1 MINNKELEAEQLSEK
16 VAFVEQTPDLFLDS
30 LFFNITFNS
39 EHKNISTAEEMRLE
53 QVFALSGLP
62 LSWLNDL
69 GMKVGDS
76 GDKLSGGQ
84 KQRIAIARALYSQK
98 EIIILD
104 EPTSALDEATSKN
117 VFETLE
123 QIKKEKII
131 ILTSHRDKNKK
142 EIDCVL
148 ELRD

>member
-1 MINNKELEAEQLSEK
+1 
-16 VAFVEQTPDLFLDS
+16 
-30 LFFNITFNS
+30 
-39 EHKNISTAEEMRLE
+39 MRLE
-53 QVFALSGLP
+53 QAFALAGLP

-104 EPTSALDEATSKN
+104 EPTSALDEAISKN

-123 QIKKEKII
+123 QIKKDKII
-131 ILTSHRDKNKK
+131 ILTSHRIKTEKK
-142 EIDCVL
+142 LIAFL
-148 ELRD
+148 S

>member
-1 MINNKELEAEQLSEK
+1 MINNKELEAEQPSEK

-30 LFFNITFNS
+30 LFNITFNS

-104 EPTSALDEATSKN
+104 EPTSALDEAISKN

-123 QIKKEKII
+123 QIKKDKII
-131 ILTSHRDKNKK
+131 ILTSHKDKNRK